1 MGSIF
6 GIWKGSSP
14 VGQTGRDQV
23 AAAYSIYG
31 PRTLLVVAVPTQAA
45 ADAAGSSTCNGQHVD
60 DQNQQQQCAS
70 TSGQDQQQ
78 QQQQQQPSQL
88 FDVLEFALSEG
99 KGWKLRQVYSKLG
112 NSKNIAPANIKAAKD
127 NAVYEQLVLQ
137 WISNGCKLRYSGGMV
152 PDIHH
157 IMAKVGC

>member
-1 MGSIF
+1 
-6 GIWKGSSP
+6 
-14 VGQTGRDQV
+14 
-23 AAAYSIYG
+23 
-31 PRTLLVVAVPTQAA
+31 VAVPTQAA

-70 TSGQDQQQ
+70 TSGQDKQP
-78 QQQQQQPSQL
+78 QQQPSQL